1 MPDDSRIPARAAD
14 SAHADPN
21 VALAPLVG
29 ELQAAVRMRARGWI
43 TSHNVQFHDRDR
55 ERPAAVPLVADF
67 LAPGS
72 GEDEDEPVYV
82 YAGLSVAVIR
92 PPEGGAVTVLTTE
105 RDDIDDVA
113 APPLAF
119 ANLSPG
125 DLSEDE
131 MRAAY
136 PGFGLGSV
144 ARRSV
149 LSGAADPAGASRHR
163 RSGSIDRTLSMLAA
177 AANEQHAG
185 VVEAEGTFSGDD
197 PEIGFYSGLVVVDGP
212 LLGLNVAMDGA
223 GSPLPVEHA
232 HLRYRQAATK
242 YAPEP
247 GARDHLIDFVTL
259 SYLETWLEN
268 YEAWLEGLL
277 ETLIG
282 NLISDE

>member
-1 MPDDSRIPARAAD
+1 MPDDSRIPARTAD
-14 SAHADPN
+14 SHAVDADA
-21 VALAPLVG
+21 ALAPLVA
-29 ELQAAVRMRARGWI
+29 ELQTAARLRARGWI
-43 TSHNVQFHDRDR
+43 TSHNVQFQDRDR

-82 YAGLSVAVIR
+82 YAGLSIAVIR
-92 PPEGGAVTVLTTE
+92 PPGDGAVTVLTTD

-131 MRAAY
+131 MRAGY

-144 ARRSV
+144 ARRAALTGVSAQR
-149 LSGAADPAGASRHR
+149 GAPRHGR
-163 RSGSIDRTLSMLAA
+163 GGGIDRTLSMLAA
-177 AANEQHAG
+177 AANEQHSG
-185 VVEAEGTFSGDD
+185 VAEAEGTFGGGD
-197 PEIGFYSGLVVVDGP
+197 PEIGFFSCLAVVDGP
-212 LLGLNVAMDGA
+212 LTGLNVASEGA
-223 GSPLPVEHA
+223 GTAVPVEHA
-232 HLRYRQAATK
+232 HLRYRQAATR

-259 SYLETWLEN
+259 SYLETWLEK

-282 NLISDE
+282 NLVSDE